1 MVARLFHKKTLMK
14 RNFTHIAL
22 ITTMLCVSAIAKAYD
37 FKDGDCYY
45 SITSLSDQT
54 VALTNSGEISSSSG
68 EWDTHYVACYSGDFI
83 VPQTADYSGKTFKVA
98 SIDNSAF
105 LDCTLDKLTIP
116 PTVVSASIEGK
127 VKELIIEDSNIPLS
141 DLTAKYVKEVY
152 MGRDIIVP
160 WNHLAGCFSNSDI
173 EKITFGNS
181 VTYIPGGI
189 VEECQKL
196 VSVDISDNVK
206 KILNKAFSG
215 CINLKTISGQ
225 NIEFIETGA
234 FYDCSSLESFNFPNL
249 KTIDNGDS
257 QWGTYRWGVFQNC
270 TSLKSVVLPQGLASI
285 GTMGFMNC
293 ISLESIVIPASIISI
308 GDKQNLEQSSVF
320 ANCTSLKSITIN
332 SPEPIAIGE
341 TTFDAQTYIN
351 ATLKTPV
358 GAKNKYME
366 AANWKNFFKIEEDA
380 NIKDDIIS
388 VVFNSIGNPFQL
400 GYIEID
406 GKKYTDETT
415 VIGAKKGETITLKFG
430 SDSSDEYGGKYE
442 VGSVRVNGANVTN
455 KIVNNELTVE
465 VTGNMTID
473 ITWDYAEEEEEPVY
487 LSVKQADNG
496 NIKIKVSKWD
506 EYNLIFEP
514 AQGWK
519 IHSVSFNGTDV
530 TNDLAPD
537 NSYCTP
543 EITENSEL
551 VVVYVSSTDA
561 VNAVHAESSSPKVVG
576 YAGDIMISGAGEEE
590 TVYVYTTSGTLVNAA
605 SINNG
610 ATTVRVKDNEVYI
623 VKVGDK
629 TFKIGM

>member
-1 MVARLFHKKTLMK
+1 MK

-68 EWDTHYVACYSGDFI
+68 EWNTHYVACYSGDFI

-116 PTVVSASIEGK
+116 PTVVSASIDGK
-127 VKELIIEDSNIPLS
+127 VQELIIEDSNIPLS

-196 VSVDISDNVK
+196 VSVDISDSVK

-320 ANCTSLKSITIN
+320 ANCTSLKAITIN

-358 GAKNKYME
+358 GAKNKYMD

-406 GKKYTDETT
+406 GKRYTDEIT
-415 VIGAKKGETITLKFG
+415 VLEAKIGDKITIKFG
-430 SDSSDEYGGKYE
+430 SDLYDEYGGIYIIE
-442 VGSVRVNGANVTN
+442 TVTVNGVNVTN
-455 KIVNNELTVE
+455 KILDNMLTVE
-465 VTGNMTID
+465 ITGNMTID
-473 ITWDYAEEEEEPVY
+473 LIWDYEEEEEEPVY

-496 NIKIKVSKWD
+496 TVKFKAEKWD
-506 EYNLIFEP
+506 EYNVIFEP
-514 AQGWK
+514 AKGWK

-530 TNDLAPD
+530 TNDLASD
-537 NSYCTP
+537 NSYWTP

-551 VVVYVSSTDA
+551 VVVYVSTMDAIDA
-561 VNAVHAESSSPKVVG
+561 VHPELSSLKVVG
-576 YAGDIMISGAGEEE
+576 HCGNIEINGAGEDQA
-590 TVYVYTTSGTLVNAA
+590 VYVYTT
-605 SINNG
+605 NG
-610 ATTVRVKDNEVYI
+610 ALASAAVTHNGSATVRVQENEVYI

>member
-1 MVARLFHKKTLMK
+1 
-14 RNFTHIAL
+14 
-22 ITTMLCVSAIAKAYD
+22 MLCAPSLVFAQSYD

-45 SITSLSDQT
+45 KITSLTDQT
-54 VALTNSGEISSSSG
+54 VALTNSGELTSSPDS
-68 EWDTHYVACYSGDFI
+68 WNTHYVACYSGDFV
-83 VPQTADYSGKTFKVA
+83 VPQTAAYSGKTFTVT
-98 SIDNSAF
+98 SIEDNAF
-105 LDCTLDKLTIP
+105 LDCILGKLTIP
-116 PTVVSASIEGK
+116 STVVSASIEGK
-127 VKELIIEDSNIPLS
+127 VQKLIIEDSNIPLS
-141 DLTAKYVKEVY
+141 DLNANQVKEVY
-152 MGRDIIVP
+152 LGRDIIVP

-196 VSVDISDNVK
+196 VSVDISDSVK

-320 ANCTSLKSITIN
+320 ANCTSLKSITI
-332 SPEPIAIGE
+332 SSAEPIAIGE

-358 GAKNKYME
+358 GTKNKYMN
-366 AANWKNFFKIEEDA
+366 ADNWKNFFKIEEDA
-380 NIKDDIIS
+380 NIKDDIVS
-388 VVFNSIGNPFQL
+388 VVLNGIRNPYQL

-406 GKKYTDETT
+406 GKRYTDEIT
-415 VIGAKKGETITLKFG
+415 VLEAKIGDKITIKFG
-430 SDSSDEYGGKYE
+430 SDLYDEYGGRYIIE
-442 VGSVRVNGANVTN
+442 TVTVNGVNVTN
-455 KIVNNELTVE
+455 KILDNMLTVE
-465 VTGNMTID
+465 ITGNMTID
-473 ITWDYAEEEEEPVY
+473 LIWDYEEEEEEPVY

-496 NIKIKVSKWD
+496 TVKFKAEKWD
-506 EYNLIFEP
+506 EYNVIFEP
-514 AQGWK
+514 AKGWK

-530 TNDLAPD
+530 TNDLASD
-537 NSYCTP
+537 NSYWTP

-551 VVVYVSSTDA
+551 VVVYVSSSDA
-561 VNAVHAESSSPKVVG
+561 VNAVHAENSSPKVVG
-576 YAGDIMISGAGEEE
+576 YAGNIVISGAGEEE
-590 TVYVYTTSGTLVNAA
+590 TVYVYTTSGILVNSAA
-605 SINNG
+605 INNG
-610 ATTVRVKDNEVYI
+610 TTTVRVKDNEVYI